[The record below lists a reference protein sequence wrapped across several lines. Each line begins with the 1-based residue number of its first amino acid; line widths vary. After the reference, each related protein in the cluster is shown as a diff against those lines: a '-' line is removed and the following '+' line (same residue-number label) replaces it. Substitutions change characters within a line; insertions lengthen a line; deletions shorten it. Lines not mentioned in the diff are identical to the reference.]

1 MKEHESFNFFSLF
14 TFHEPVEQVVT
25 HFLAI
30 LEMSKSGIVN
40 INQQHQFEDID
51 IIRGVNYNIDNQ
63 GILEALLYTSGDE
76 GLDQN
81 N

>member
-1 MKEHESFNFFSLF
+1 KKETFTIQQATAQVTERLKQHESFNFFSLF

-40 INQQHQFEDID
+40 IKQTKQFDDID
-51 IIRGVNYNIDNQ
+51 IIRGVNYSI
-63 GILEALLYTSGDE
+63 G
-76 GLDQN
+76 
-81 N
+81 

>member
-1 MKEHESFNFFSLF
+1 M
-14 TFHEPVEQVVT
+14 EQVVT